1 MIVPDLALDADI
13 RIHYEINDWT
23 EPWAKPESIVM
34 IHGFAERTYAWRL
47 WVPLLA
53 RLYRVIRYDQPG
65 FGLSTPATDKTV
77 FTTEGFVDAAA
88 SVIREFAG
96 GSAHVIGAKSGGLIA
111 IELARTRPELVK
123 TLTLAST
130 PLEPPQPDKWLSHME
145 THGLRSWAEQTMPP
159 RLGSAMP
166 PDGMTWWIDLMGR
179 TTIET
184 ARAYM
189 KWVSGIDVGRTLH
202 EVKCPTLVLTTSTP
216 RRAYSRS
223 DVDVYREKL
232 PHARVVA
239 LPGDGYHVAASYPD
253 ACAAAMLEFLATAR

>member
-1 MIVPDLALDADI
+1 MPYIDFTPSTRLHYQLDHWTAPWTHPDAIL
-13 RIHYEINDWT
+13 
-23 EPWAKPESIVM
+23 M
-34 IHGFAERTYAWRL
+34 IHGFAERTDAWRA
-47 WVPLLA
+47 WVPALGK
-53 RLYRVIRYDQPG
+53 RYRVIRYDQPG
-65 FGLSTPATDKTV
+65 FGLSTPATDDTI

-88 SVIREFAG
+88 LLIRELAG

-111 IELARTRPELVK
+111 IELARTRPALVK

-130 PLEPPQPDKWLSHME
+130 PLEPPQPSNWLAHME
-145 THGLRSWAEQTMPP
+145 TQGLRSWAQETMAP
-159 RLGSAMP
+159 RLGSGVP
-166 PDGMTWWIDLMGR
+166 PEGVEWWIDLMGR
-179 TTIET
+179 TSIET

-189 KWVSGIDVGRTLH
+189 RWVSSIDVGATLH
-202 EVKCPTLVLTTSTP
+202 EVKCPTLVLTTTSP

-253 ACAAAMLEFLATAR
+253 ACAQAMLDFLSPETG

>member
-1 MIVPDLALDADI
+1 
-13 RIHYEINDWT
+13 
-23 EPWAKPESIVM
+23 
-34 IHGFAERTYAWRL
+34 
-47 WVPLLA
+47 
-53 RLYRVIRYDQPG
+53 
-65 FGLSTPATDKTV
+65 
-77 FTTEGFVDAAA
+77 
-88 SVIREFAG
+88 
-96 GSAHVIGAKSGGLIA
+96 
-111 IELARTRPELVK
+111 
-123 TLTLAST
+123 
-130 PLEPPQPDKWLSHME
+130 ME

-166 PDGMTWWIDLMGR
+166 PSGMQWWIDLMGR

-189 KWVSGIDVGRTLH
+189 KWVSGIDVAATLH
-202 EVKCPTLVLTTSTP
+202 EVKCPTLVLTTTSP

-253 ACAAAMLEFLATAR
+253 ACAAAMLEFLAGPR